1 MEDDKAFIISELA
14 LDAKPYNEE
23 EADVTWEECTLR
35 SWLNDDFYHT
45 AFSEEEQDL
54 IVLTQVIDE
63 GVPYILREGGNDT
76 EDYIFLLSI
85 TEAQKYFAV
94 EKSLEKVYATKYAR
108 NNGAWVDNYND
119 TSNWWLRSLGAD
131 WNSAVDATYY
141 GEVNMYGGYVNITG
155 NVVRPAMWIELD
167 TGSYMLDHEKVDE
180 SRLLYIVEDTWIG
193 SNVGTNIIARN
204 YAGNYL
210 FNSINDEN
218 GRVTSYDRQSRVLT
232 VKTPQG
238 NTVSEYRYDSRG
250 KIIYYKPSGSTLWV
264 SKDN

>member
-1 MEDDKAFIISELA
+1 MLYSKKLITHDELM
-14 LDAKPYNEE
+14 PEE
-23 EADVTWEECTLR
+23 ET
-35 SWLNDDFYHT
+35 T
-45 AFSEEEQDL
+45 AKKVL
-54 IVLTQVIDE
+54 I
-63 GVPYILREGGNDT
+63 GILLFA
-76 EDYIFLLSI
+76 FLMCN
-85 TEAQKYFAV
+85 APGPV
-94 EKSLEKVYATKYAR
+94 E
-108 NNGAWVDNYND
+108 
-119 TSNWWLRSLGAD
+119 
-131 WNSAVDATYY
+131 
-141 GEVNMYGGYVNITG
+141 
-155 NVVRPAMWIELD
+155 
-167 TGSYMLDHEKVDE
+167 
-180 SRLLYIVEDTWIG
+180 EDTWIG